1 MTEFRHQV
9 VEAALG
15 LLVTRTRCKSM
26 RQQPVHGMADGRFL
40 SRSPFGWRRRNH
52 QKAVVEGH
60 LHPLPHLTEEQG
72 GIDRV
77 VRRERIKGEH
87 RRMEEVPGVDRRAG
101 KISADGLQ
109 EHLVP
114 LARHGLL
121 DRSGPGQ
128 SRRSI
133 DRRLGTLSLGHTQT
147 QPQGKAPR
155 DPTQSVHTCIR
166 YAHRLPC
173 RT

>member
-15 LLVTRTRCKSM
+15 LLMTRTRCKSM

-40 SRSPFGWRRRNH
+40 GRSPFGWRRRHH

-60 LHPLPHLTEEQG
+60 LHSLPRLTEEQG
-72 GIDRV
+72 GVHRV
-77 VRRERIKGEH
+77 VCRKRIKSEH

-101 KISADGLQ
+101 KITADGLQ

-121 DRSGPGQ
+121 DRSSPGQ

-133 DRRLGTLSLGHTQT
+133 DRRLGTLSLGHAPT
-147 QPQGKAPR
+147 QPEGTAPS
-155 DPTQSVHTCIR
+155 DPTQSVHLCIR
-166 YAHRLPC
+166 YAHRLPG